1 MGKYINIKI
10 PNKDCKGIYL
20 FTNSNISCITD
31 SKEATKLL
39 TNPFKLQLRTKIG
52 NKTGKKTFEF
62 NKRKTT
68 FLTALEEVASQR
80 QSIKDIL
87 IKEGTL
93 RPKKVVIDESKK
105 VETFLELANRY
116 IETKSISARPSTIQN
131 YQTALFT
138 HCKPLH
144 DLSINDITLDD
155 VQDIINEQMKTKA
168 PATVSLLGITLK
180 TFGKKVGLDLNGLEL
195 PEFDNKVECT
205 LSFEDTKRIIKA
217 MREYSRLPIEEES
230 VYQYPEI
237 RNIFAFLLTGRRIG
251 EVLGLK
257 YSDINFE
264 TNVFKIP
271 SSRAKGKKDLVYNLD
286 DYLIKAIHRQADASG
301 VIDMTID
308 RRIFTYT
315 KETPRMHFQ
324 SLLKALG
331 IKKLRLH
338 DIRHMLGTTLIQNGV
353 AIADISVMLG
363 HSSIAITEERY
374 ANKTKDQASRATNA
388 LNDLVVDKD

>member
-1 MGKYINIKI
+1 MGKYITIKM

-20 FTNSNISCITD
+20 FVTSDIKSVTD

-39 TNPFKLQLRTKIG
+39 TNPFKLQLRTKVG

-62 NKRKTT
+62 NKKKTT

-80 QSIKDIL
+80 QTIKDIL

-93 RPKKVVIDESKK
+93 IPKKIVIEKPK
-105 VETFLELANRY
+105 VMETFLDLANRY

-131 YQTALFT
+131 YNTTLFK

-144 DLSINDITLDD
+144 DLAIEDIKVDA
-155 VQDIINEQMKTKA
+155 VQDIINEQMKIKA
-168 PATVSLLGITLK
+168 PSTVFMLGITLK
-180 TFGKKVGLDLNGLEL
+180 TFAKKVGLNLNGLEL
-195 PEFDNKVECT
+195 PEFENKVEYK
-205 LSFEDTKRIIKA
+205 LSLDDTKRIIKS
-217 MREYSRLPIEEES
+217 MREYSKLPIDGES

-237 RNIFAFLLTGRRIG
+237 RNIFAFLLTGRRIS

-264 TNVFKIP
+264 TNTFRIP
-271 SSRAKGKKDLVYNLD
+271 SNRAKGKKDLIFNLD
-286 DYLIKAIHRQADASG
+286 SYLIDAIDRQAQANNIKDY
-301 VIDMTID
+301 TLNT
-308 RRIFTYT
+308 RIFTYT
-315 KETPRMHFQ
+315 KETPRIHFQ

-338 DIRHMLGTTLIQNGV
+338 DIRHMLGSILVQNGV
-353 AIADISVMLG
+353 PIADISVMLG

-374 ANKTKDQASRATNA
+374 ANKTKDQATRATNA
-388 LNDLVVDKD
+388 LNNLVD

>member
-10 PNKDCKGIYL
+10 LNKDCKGIYL
-20 FTNSNISCITD
+20 FSNTDASCITD

-39 TNPFKLQLRTKIG
+39 TNPFKLQLRTKVG

-68 FLTALEEVASQR
+68 FLSALEDVASQR
-80 QSIKDIL
+80 QNIKDIL

-93 RPKKVVIDESKK
+93 RPKKVIVEESSKTD
-105 VETFLELANRY
+105 TFLELANKY

-131 YQTALFT
+131 YQTALLN
-138 HCKPLH
+138 HCKQLH
-144 DLSINDITLDD
+144 DLTIEDITVDN
-155 VQDIINEQMKTKA
+155 VQDIINNQMKTKA
-168 PATVSLLGITLK
+168 PATVSLFGITLK
-180 TFGKKVGLDLNGLEL
+180 TFAKKVGLDLNGLEL
-195 PEFDNKVECT
+195 PEFDNKVEYT
-205 LSFEDTKRIIKA
+205 LSLEDTKRIIKA
-217 MREYSRLPIEEES
+217 MREYSRLPIEGE
-230 VYQYPEI
+230 VIYQYFEI
-237 RNIFAFLLTGRRIG
+237 RNIFAFLLTGIG

-271 SSRAKGKKDLVYNLD
+271 SSRAKGKKDLFYNLD
-286 DYLIKAIHRQADASG
+286 SYLLEAIKRQAATTG
-301 VIDMTID
+301 VTDMMID

-315 KETPRMHFQ
+315 KETPRIHFQ

-338 DIRHMLGTTLIQNGV
+338 DIRHMLGSTLVQNGV